1 MIGQQRDMMIDTTL
15 KNPPAAPQ
23 VKQPIE
29 EDKVFKKPAP
39 AVELVVEEPPQK
51 KESHPPAEAAPAPV
65 ATAADLPPPVAA
77 AAAPPP
83 EKKKRVASD
92 KLKTH
97 LAKARARSLEV
108 RRQKA
113 AAKKAAKL
121 PTIPEDQVAPAAE
134 PLPTPAAPPPMAHPP
149 RAPAAAMDYDKI
161 INGVVDRMSF
171 NNEVDDEALRLI
183 TEDIRKEES
192 AKARKDYEDRLAD
205 LERTK
210 RQVAG
215 RNAAVG
221 ILRGNRQPHKVFG
234 GAPARNTNQLRGQ
247 ASENPFDK
255 CFW

>member
-1 MIGQQRDMMIDTTL
+1 MIGQQRDILIDTTL

-23 VKQPIE
+23 VKQPME

-39 AVELVVEEPPQK
+39 AVELVVEEPAP
-51 KESHPPAEAAPAPV
+51 STPPAPV
-65 ATAADLPPPVAA
+65 ATAADLPPIAA
-77 AAAPPP
+77 AAAPAP

-121 PTIPEDQVAPAAE
+121 PAIPENEVMHAP
-134 PLPTPAAPPPMAHPP
+134 PPPMAHPP

-192 AKARKDYEDRLAD
+192 SKARKDYEDRLAE

-210 RQVAG
+210 RRVAG
-215 RNAAVG
+215 KNAAVG

-234 GAPARNTNQLRGQ
+234 GAQARNTNQLRGQ
-247 ASENPFDK
+247 ASDNPFDR

>member
-1 MIGQQRDMMIDTTL
+1 MIGQQRDILIDTTL

-23 VKQPIE
+23 LKQPME

-39 AVELVVEEPPQK
+39 AVELVVEEQPQR
-51 KESHPPAEAAPAPV
+51 KESQPPLEAAPPV

-77 AAAPPP
+77 AAALAP

-113 AAKKAAKL
+113 VAKKAANL
-121 PTIPEDQVAPAAE
+121 PAIPEDRVAPAAE
-134 PLPTPAAPPPMAHPP
+134 PLPTPAAPPPMAYPP
-149 RAPAAAMDYDKI
+149 RAPVAAMDYDKI

-171 NNEVDDEALRLI
+171 NSEVDDEALRLI

-215 RNAAVG
+215 KNAAVG
-221 ILRGNRQPHKVFG
+221 ILRGNRNTARGFG
-234 GAPARNTNQLRGQ
+234 GAPTMNTNQLRGH

>member
-1 MIGQQRDMMIDTTL
+1 MIGQQRDILIDTTL

-23 VKQPIE
+23 VKQPME

-39 AVELVVEEPPQK
+39 AVELVVESPQK
-51 KESHPPAEAAPAPV
+51 KESQPPAEVAPAPV
-65 ATAADLPPPVAA
+65 ATAADLPPIAA
-77 AAAPPP
+77 AAAPAPP

-121 PTIPEDQVAPAAE
+121 PTIPEDQVAPTPPAQ
-134 PLPTPAAPPPMAHPP
+134 PAAPPPMAHPP
-149 RAPAAAMDYDKI
+149 RAPAATMDYDKI

-192 AKARKDYEDRLAD
+192 AKARKDYEDRLAE

-215 RNAAVG
+215 KNAAVG

-247 ASENPFDK
+247 SSENPFDK

>member
-1 MIGQQRDMMIDTTL
+1 MIGQQRDMMLDTTL

-23 VKQPIE
+23 VKQPME

-39 AVELVVEEPPQK
+39 AVELVVEEPPQR
-51 KESHPPAEAAPAPV
+51 KESQPPLEAAPPPV

-77 AAAPPP
+77 AAVPAP

-121 PTIPEDQVAPAAE
+121 PAIPEDRVAPPAQQ
-134 PLPTPAAPPPMAHPP
+134 AAPPPMAHPP

-192 AKARKDYEDRLAD
+192 AKARKDYEDRLAE

-215 RNAAVG
+215 KNAAVG
-221 ILRGNRQPHKVFG
+221 ILRGNRNTSRGFG
-234 GAPARNTNQLRGQ
+234 GAATRNTNQMRGH

>member
-1 MIGQQRDMMIDTTL
+1 MIGQQRDILIDTTL

-23 VKQPIE
+23 VKQPME

-39 AVELVVEEPPQK
+39 AVELVVEEPAPSQ
-51 KESHPPAEAAPAPV
+51 PPLKASTPPAPV
-65 ATAADLPPPVAA
+65 ATAADLPPIAA
-77 AAAPPP
+77 AAAPAP

-121 PTIPEDQVAPAAE
+121 PAIPEGQVAPTPPAR
-134 PLPTPAAPPPMAHPP
+134 PAAPPPMAHPP

-192 AKARKDYEDRLAD
+192 SKARKDYEDRLAE

-210 RQVAG
+210 RRVAG
-215 RNAAVG
+215 KNAAVG

-247 ASENPFDK
+247 ASDNPFDR

>member
-1 MIGQQRDMMIDTTL
+1 MIGQQRDMLIDTTL
-15 KNPPAAPQ
+15 KNPPVAPQ
-23 VKQPIE
+23 VKQPME

-39 AVELVVEEPPQK
+39 AVQLVIEEPPQQ
-51 KESHPPAEAAPAPV
+51 KESQPPQETAAPPV

-77 AAAPPP
+77 PAP

-97 LAKARARSLEV
+97 LAKARAKSLEV

-121 PTIPEDQVAPAAE
+121 PAISEDRVAPAA
-134 PLPTPAAPPPMAHPP
+134 PAQATAPPPMAHPP
-149 RAPAAAMDYDKI
+149 RAPTAAMDYDKI

-192 AKARKDYEDRLAD
+192 AKARKDYETKLAD

-215 RNAAVG
+215 KNAAVG
-221 ILRGNRQPHKVFG
+221 ILRGNRNISHGFG
-234 GAPARNTNQLRGQ
+234 KAPTRNTNQLRGQ
-247 ASENPFDK
+247 ASANPFDK